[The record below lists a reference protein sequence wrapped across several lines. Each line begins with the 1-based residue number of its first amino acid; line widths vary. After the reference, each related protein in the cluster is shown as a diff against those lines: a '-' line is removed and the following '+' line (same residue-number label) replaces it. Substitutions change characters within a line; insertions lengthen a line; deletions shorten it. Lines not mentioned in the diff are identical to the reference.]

1 MTRRLASDKQ
11 LAYWREADHRWNVK
25 VGATRSGKT
34 YMDYY
39 LIPRRL
45 LAVKGKEGLDVIL
58 GNTRETIRRNV
69 IEPMQAIYGADRVS
83 SIHADLTCTMFGERV
98 FCLGADNVRRVD
110 KLRGTSI
117 KYCYGDEVVT
127 WNPEVFTMLKS
138 RLDKPYSRFDGTCN
152 PEGPEHW
159 FKAFLDGN
167 ADIYQQQY
175 TLDDNPFLDPVVKES
190 IKQEYAGTVFYD
202 RYVLGRWVAAEGVVY
217 RLFADRAEDFI
228 RDPGPNE
235 VRYAVIGIDFG
246 GNGSAHAFVTVG
258 FDARFRTLG
267 CLDEYYRKEIITPAE
282 LERDY
287 VDYVRAQQSRW
298 KIVGV
303 FADSAEQVLI
313 RGLNAAGVAAG
324 LKIEAQNAQ
333 KREILD
339 RIRFACRMMGAG
351 RFYVS
356 PRCVHL
362 IDALRTARWNEKHVT
377 RDERLDDGTTNID
390 SLDAMEYAFERFMGD
405 MVR

>member
-217 RLFADRAEDFI
+217 RLFADRPEDFI
-228 RDPGPNE
+228 REPEPNE

-258 FDARFRTLG
+258 FDARFQTLG
-267 CLDEYYRKEIITPAE
+267 CLDEYYRKEILTPAE

-298 KIVGV
+298 RIVGV